1 MLSFVFAGKDS
12 HQDFG
17 IIISKRPNLPAPKR
31 RVSYIEVPGRDSS
44 LRYDEGTYE
53 DITLA
58 VECTVKGES
67 IMERLDAIKAWL
79 FSAGESDLIFS
90 FQPDRKYR
98 AQAVN
103 AIDFKQ
109 GFKIISQFVIL
120 FNCSPFKYAVNN
132 TPVTITTGLGTT
144 LLNQGTVASRPVIK
158 VYCTGNGSFK
168 INNREVTLEDVS
180 ADSVILDS
188 GLEEAYYFESGI
200 MVNANNQL
208 SGEFP
213 VLDTG
218 NNTIT
223 FSGGVTKLEITPNWR
238 WL

>member
-12 HQDFG
+12 FIDYG
-17 IIISKRPNLPAPKR
+17 IIISTKPNIPSPKR
-31 RVSYIEVPGRDSS
+31 RVSYIEVPGRDSN

-53 DITLA
+53 DITLT
-58 VECTVKGES
+58 VECTIKGER
-67 IMERLDAIKAWL
+67 IMERLDDIKGWL
-79 FSAGESDLIFS
+79 FSAGESDLVFS
-90 FQPDRKYR
+90 FQADRKYR
-98 AQAVN
+98 AQVVN

-109 GFKIISQFVIL
+109 GFKITSQFVIV
-120 FNCSPFKYAVNN
+120 FNCRPFKYAVDN
-132 TPVTITTGLGTT
+132 TPVIITTGLGTT
-144 LLNQGTVASRPVIK
+144 LVNQGTVVSRPVIK

-180 ADSVILDS
+180 TGSVILDS
-188 GLEEAYYFESGI
+188 ELEEAYYFEAGAV
-200 MVNANNQL
+200 VNANNQM

-213 VLDTG
+213 ILDTG

-223 FSGGVTKLEITPNWR
+223 FTGGVTKLEITPNWR